1 MLTRSLPVIISLCTY
16 VARKTKKNIIVSNA
30 LGMISAGVEMS
41 FVSA

>member
-1 MLTRSLPVIISLCTY
+1 MLTRSLPVIISRCTY
-16 VARKTKKNIIVSNA
+16 VARKTKNIIVSNA